1 MKAAPTKISL
11 PFKTV
16 SILNAREHWATKA
29 RRMKQERGVTSAMV
43 KTLPITKRISYVITL
58 TRLAPRKLDGD
69 NLAGSFKAIRDGV
82 ADALGIDDGDD
93 QIEWRY
99 RQEKARQYGVTIE
112 IE

>member
-1 MKAAPTKISL
+1 MKISL

-16 SILNAREHWATKA
+16 SVLNVREHWAKKA
-29 RRMKQERGVTSAMV
+29 RRVKTERNVTQMMV
-43 KTLPITKRISYVITL
+43 KTLPITRRISYVVTL

-82 ADALGIDDGDD
+82 ADALGLDDGDEN
-93 QIEWRY
+93 IEWRY
-99 RQEKARQYGVTIE
+99 RQEKAKQYGVTIE